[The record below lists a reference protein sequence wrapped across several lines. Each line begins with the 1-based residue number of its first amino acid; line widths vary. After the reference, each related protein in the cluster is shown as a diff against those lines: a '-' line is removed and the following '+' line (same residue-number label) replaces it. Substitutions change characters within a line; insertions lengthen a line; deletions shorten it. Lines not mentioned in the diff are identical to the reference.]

1 MKNVIKYVS
10 LVVLAVAL
18 LISLVGCGQDTIIA
32 TMTESNETIGD
43 CGVRMEIMFDGDVI
57 STIKIQMD
65 FDKEGIAN
73 SVVSGGEQIG
83 VEFTQEGNS
92 VYAELD
98 AEEYKKT
105 SGEDFSKMSRDEIIK
120 QLEAEG
126 YTIVEE

>member
-1 MKNVIKYVS
+1 MKNVIKYIS
-10 LVVLAVAL
+10 LVVLAIAL
-18 LISLVGCGQDTIIA
+18 LISLVGCGQKNIIA
-32 TMTESNETIGD
+32 TMTEKNDTIGD
-43 CGVRMEIMFDGDVI
+43 CGVRLEIMFDGDVI

-65 FDKEGIAN
+65 FEKDGIAQ

-92 VYAELD
+92 IFAELNT
-98 AEEYKKT
+98 EEYKKT
-105 SGEDFSKMSRDEIIK
+105 SGQDFSKMSRDEIIK

>member
-1 MKNVIKYVS
+1 MKNVIKYIS
-10 LVVLAVAL
+10 LVVLAIAL
-18 LISLVGCGQDTIIA
+18 LISLVGCGQKTIIA
-32 TMTESNETIGD
+32 TMTEKSDTIGD
-43 CGVRMEIMFDGDVI
+43 CGVRLEIMFDGDVI

-65 FDKEGIAN
+65 FEKDGIAQ

-92 VYAELD
+92 IFAELN

-105 SGEDFSKMSRDEIIK
+105 SGQDFSKMSRDEIIK